1 MKGQNMSQDLLL
13 VRSRAHAFLDATC
26 CDALYAAAAKRIAA
40 NDLNA
45 SVRSAAYLRAQR
57 IYEAKTDTV
66 ARDNANLAAIR
77 QYEAATAPAW
87 VAYHAAVKIGRATS
101 ETVQAAAMGA
111 LSSRRQSNETLR
123 ERARFLAEEEHAFAL
138 ELAKSPREKRQAAS
152 VHGKRQKLIQETFD
166 ADCKAADLEC
176 LAACGEAVEVFE
188 RLKKSIQNLFDEAV
202 KEHVKVLELACKPTQ
217 DAYLEASKDA
227 QAELEASIKE
237 ADTAYGDEAF
247 RIQAQYVSER
257 SSRIKLLQ
265 TERQKLDAY
274 FKWLS
279 VQPGQ
284 EPTTAP

>member
-1 MKGQNMSQDLLL
+1 MSQDLLL
-13 VRSRAHAFLDATC
+13 ARTRAHAFLEATC

-45 SVRSAAYLRAQR
+45 SVRSAAYLTAQR
-57 IYEAKTDTV
+57 RFEGKTDTV

-77 QYEAATAPAW
+77 QYEEATAPAW
-87 VAYHAAVKIGRATS
+87 VAYHAAVNIGRATC
-101 ETVQAAAMGA
+101 ETAQAAAKEA
-111 LSSRRQSNETLR
+111 LSSRRQTSETLC
-123 ERARFLAEEEHAFAL
+123 ERARFLTQEEYEFAL
-138 ELAKSPREKRQAAS
+138 ELAKSPREMRQAAS
-152 VHGKRQKLIQETFD
+152 VHGKQQKLIQETFD
-166 ADCKAADLEC
+166 ADSMSADLEC

-227 QAELEASIKE
+227 QAELEANIKE
-237 ADTAYGDEAF
+237 ADRAYGDEAF

-279 VQPGQ
+279 DQPGQ
-284 EPTTAP
+284 EPMTAR